1 MYSKVLRALS
11 LLLALIM
18 LSAVVISCDNTSADD
33 NTDNEATDTPSDTGI
48 EKTDPTDEATDD
60 TDVELIPLPELD
72 LEGEEITIL
81 IRDNTLYSREWYKK
95 EAEDELDESVAMR
108 NADVMDTL
116 NVKVKYEF
124 VPDASRDSLA
134 INFNRR
140 IADDINSGTHKYDIA
155 ANAAYAG
162 TYTSVRGY
170 AADLNDKELFPY
182 FDFSLPCWNQSI
194 VNNTTINGRL
204 HYIAGD
210 INISMFDSA
219 TILWFNRTLYS
230 ENREDNDPQNLLQY
244 AVDGKWTYADLYTLA
259 SRFYIEGEDDKEGF
273 YALGISDSEYAAPYD
288 AIPYAWNLDFVVKN
302 NEGTHSFSFENN
314 NKAEEAL
321 IKFRTL
327 LDAKGTRKNASLEN
341 FAGGHYMFCAS
352 PIYWGSGDNSAIREM
367 EDYYGILPI
376 PKYEASQEKY
386 GTTAKDNY
394 NLITVLD
401 HSKSTLSTKGE
412 AVSAYLQLSAS
423 AEESYID
430 VRPYYSM
437 RVLGYHASEVRII
450 LNDIFNQI
458 VDNIEFDYW
467 SIYSPQLNNV
477 AWLWGDTVDAP
488 GTLESAYLQNKD
500 AYEQALKD
508 TDAWLGLGSN
518 Q

>member
-1 MYSKVLRALS
+1 M
-11 LLLALIM
+11 I
-18 LSAVVISCDNTSADD
+18 SAVIVSCDKAST
-33 NTDNEATDTPSDTGI
+33 NEDPETDTQDDLTDKPSDDSKDT
-48 EKTDPTDEATDD
+48 EFSPTYPNIDF
-60 TDVELIPLPELD
+60 
-72 LEGEEITIL
+72 EGEEITIL
-81 IRDNTLYSREWYKK
+81 IRDNVLYSREWYK
-95 EAEDELDESVAMR
+95 ESPECELDEAVAMR
-108 NADVMDTL
+108 NSHVQKGL
-116 NVKVKYEF
+116 NVNIKYEL
-124 VPDASRDSLA
+124 VPDASRDTFA
-134 INFNRR
+134 TNFNKM
-140 IADDINSGTHKYDIA
+140 IADDVNSGRHKYDIA
-155 ANAAYAG
+155 SISAYAS
-162 TYTSVRGY
+162 TYASVRGY
-170 AADLNDKELFPY
+170 AANLKDIELFPF

-230 ENREDNDPQNLLQY
+230 ENREDNDPQNLLQH
-244 AVDGKWTYADLYTLA
+244 AFFNDTATTEIYTLA

-341 FAGGHYMFCAS
+341 FAGGHYMFWAS
-352 PIYWGSGDNSAIREM
+352 PIYWGSDDNYAIREM
-367 EDYYGILPI
+367 EDKYGILPI

-401 HSKSTLSTKGE
+401 HSKSTLSTKGG
-412 AVSAYLQLSAS
+412 AVSAYLQLSA
-423 AEESYID
+423 EESYTD

-437 RVLGYHASEVRII
+437 RIIRPAYGDSEVRII

-467 SIYSPQLNNV
+467 SIYSPQLNNI

-508 TDAWLGLGSN
+508 TDAWLGLKPNS
-518 Q
+518 

>member
-1 MYSKVLRALS
+1 MYSKILRALS

-18 LSAVVISCDNTSADD
+18 LSVVIVSCDKAST
-33 NTDNEATDTPSDTGI
+33 NEDPETDTQDDITDKPSDDSKDT
-48 EKTDPTDEATDD
+48 EFSPTF
-60 TDVELIPLPELD
+60 PELD

-81 IRDNTLYSREWYKK
+81 IRDNVLYSREWYK
-95 EAEDELDESVAMR
+95 ESPEDELDEAVAMR
-108 NADVMDTL
+108 DSHVQKDL
-116 NVKVKYEF
+116 NVNIKYEL
-124 VPDASRDSLA
+124 VPDASRDTFA
-134 INFNRR
+134 TNFNKM
-140 IADDINSGTHKYDIA
+140 IADDVNSGRHKYDIA
-155 ANAAYAG
+155 SISAYAS
-162 TYTSVRGY
+162 TYASVRGY
-170 AADLNDKELFPY
+170 AANLKDIELFPY

-230 ENREDNDPQNLLQY
+230 ENREDNDPQNLMQY
-244 AVDGKWTYADLYTLA
+244 AIDGKWTYADLYTLA

-273 YALGISDSEYAAPYD
+273 YALGIYDSEYAAPYD

-341 FAGGHYMFCAS
+341 FAGGHYMFWAS
-352 PIYWGSGDNSAIREM
+352 PIYWGSDDNYAIREM
-367 EDYYGILPI
+367 EDHYGILPI

-401 HSKSTLSTKGE
+401 HSKSTLSTKGG
-412 AVSAYLQLSAS
+412 AISAYLQLSA
-423 AEESYID
+423 EESYMD

-437 RVLGYHASEVRII
+437 RIIIPASGASDVKII

-458 VDNIEFDYW
+458 VDNIEFDYL
-467 SIYSPQLNNV
+467 SIYSPQLNNI

-508 TDAWLGLGSN
+508 TDAWLGLKPKS
-518 Q
+518 

>member
-1 MYSKVLRALS
+1 MYSKLLRALS

-18 LSAVVISCDNTSADD
+18 LSSVAISCDNTSTEDNETEAATKDKLNDD
-33 NTDNEATDTPSDTGI
+33 FSEDEFPNTDFPPSYNGPDF
-48 EKTDPTDEATDD
+48 
-60 TDVELIPLPELD
+60 
-72 LEGEEITIL
+72 EGEEITIL
-81 IRDNTLYSREWYKK
+81 IRDNVLYSREWYK
-95 EAEDELDESVAMR
+95 ESPEDELDEAVAMR
-108 NADVMDTL
+108 DSHVQKDL
-116 NVKVKYEF
+116 NVNIKYEL
-124 VPDASRDSLA
+124 VPDASRDTFA
-134 INFNRR
+134 TNFNKM
-140 IADDINSGTHKYDIA
+140 IADDVNSGRHKYDIA
-155 ANAAYAG
+155 SISAYAS
-162 TYTSVRGY
+162 TYASVRGY
-170 AADLNDKELFPY
+170 AANLKDIELFPF
-182 FDFSLPCWNQSI
+182 FDLSLPCWNQSI

-230 ENREDNDPQNLLQY
+230 ENREDNDPQNLMQY
-244 AVDGKWTYADLYTLA
+244 AIDGKWTYADLYTLA

-341 FAGGHYMFCAS
+341 FAGGHYMFWAS
-352 PIYWGSGDNSAIREM
+352 PIYWGSDDNYSSREM
-367 EDYYGILPI
+367 EDHYGILPI

-386 GTTAKDNY
+386 RTTAKDNY

-401 HSKSTLSTKGE
+401 HSKSTLSTKGG
-412 AVSAYLQLSAS
+412 AVSAYLQLSA
-423 AEESYID
+423 EESYMD

-437 RVLGYHASEVRII
+437 RIIIPASGASDVKII

-458 VDNIEFDYW
+458 VDNIEFDYL
-467 SIYSPQLNNV
+467 SIYSPQLNNI

-508 TDAWLGLGSN
+508 TDAWLGLKPNS
-518 Q
+518 

>member
-1 MYSKVLRALS
+1 M
-11 LLLALIM
+11 I
-18 LSAVVISCDNTSADD
+18 SAVIVSCDKASTNEGPETDTQDD
-33 NTDNEATDTPSDTGI
+33 LTDDFSEDEFPNTDFPPSYNAPDF
-48 EKTDPTDEATDD
+48 
-60 TDVELIPLPELD
+60 
-72 LEGEEITIL
+72 EGEEITIL
-81 IRDNTLYSREWYKK
+81 IRDNVLYSREWYK
-95 EAEDELDESVAMR
+95 ESPDEELDEAVAMR
-108 NADVMDTL
+108 DIHVQNDL
-116 NVKVKYEF
+116 NVNIKYEL
-124 VPDASRDSLA
+124 VPDASRDTFA
-134 INFNRR
+134 TNFNKM
-140 IADDINSGTHKYDIA
+140 IADDVNSGRHKYDIA
-155 ANAAYAG
+155 SISAYAS
-162 TYTSVRGY
+162 TYASVRGY
-170 AADLNDKELFPY
+170 AANLKDVELFPY

-210 INISMFDSA
+210 INFSMFDSA
-219 TILWFNRTLYS
+219 TILWFNKTLYS
-230 ENREDNDPQNLLQY
+230 ENREDNDPKSLLQH
-244 AVDGKWTYADLYTLA
+244 ALDGKWTYADLYTLA

-302 NEGTHSFSFENN
+302 NEGTHSFNFENN

-341 FAGGHYMFCAS
+341 FAGGHYMFWAS
-352 PIYWGSGDNSAIREM
+352 PIYWGSDDNLAIREM

-386 GTTAKDNY
+386 RTTAKDNY

-412 AVSAYLQLSAS
+412 AVSAYLQLSA
-423 AEESYID
+423 EESYID

-437 RVLGYHASEVRII
+437 RVFGYYNSSDVRII

-467 SIYSPQLNNV
+467 SIYSPQLNNI

-508 TDAWLGLGSN
+508 TDAWLGLKPNS
-518 Q
+518 

>member
-18 LSAVVISCDNTSADD
+18 ISAVVISCDKASTNEDPETDTQDD
-33 NTDNEATDTPSDTGI
+33 LTDDFSEDEFPNTDFPPSYNGPDF
-48 EKTDPTDEATDD
+48 
-60 TDVELIPLPELD
+60 
-72 LEGEEITIL
+72 EGEEITIL
-81 IRDNTLYSREWYKK
+81 IRDNVLYSREWYK
-95 EAEDELDESVAMR
+95 ESPECELDEAVAMR
-108 NADVMDTL
+108 DSHVQKDL
-116 NVKVKYEF
+116 NVNIKYEL
-124 VPDASRDSLA
+124 VPDASRDTFA
-134 INFNRR
+134 TNFNKM
-140 IADDINSGTHKYDIA
+140 IADDVNSGRHKYDIA
-155 ANAAYAG
+155 SISAYAS
-162 TYTSVRGY
+162 TYASVRGY
-170 AADLNDKELFPY
+170 AANLKDVELFPF
-182 FDFSLPCWNQSI
+182 FDLSLPCWNQSI

-219 TILWFNRTLYS
+219 TILWFNSTLYS
-230 ENREDNDPQNLLQY
+230 ENREDNDPKNLMQY
-244 AVDGKWTYADLYTLA
+244 AIDGKWTYADLYTLA

-302 NEGTHSFSFENN
+302 NKGTHSFSFENN
-314 NKAEEAL
+314 DKAEEAL

-401 HSKSTLSTKGE
+401 HSKSTLSTKGG
-412 AVSAYLQLSAS
+412 AISAYLQLSA
-423 AEESYID
+423 EESYMG

-437 RVLGYHASEVRII
+437 RIIRTASGDSEVRII

-458 VDNIEFDYW
+458 VDNIEFDYL
-467 SIYSPQLNNV
+467 SIYSPQLNNI

-488 GTLESAYLQNKD
+488 GTLEEAYLQNKD

-508 TDAWLGLGSN
+508 TDAWLGLKPNS
-518 Q
+518 

>member
-1 MYSKVLRALS
+1 MYSKILRALS

-18 LSAVVISCDNTSADD
+18 LSVVIVSCDKAST
-33 NTDNEATDTPSDTGI
+33 NEDPETDTQDDITDKPSDDSKDT
-48 EKTDPTDEATDD
+48 EFSPTF
-60 TDVELIPLPELD
+60 PELD

-81 IRDNTLYSREWYKK
+81 IRDNVLYSREWYK
-95 EAEDELDESVAMR
+95 ESPEDELDEAVAMR
-108 NADVMDTL
+108 DSHVQKDL
-116 NVKVKYEF
+116 NVNIKYEL
-124 VPDASRDSLA
+124 VPDASRDTFA
-134 INFNRR
+134 TNFNKM
-140 IADDINSGTHKYDIA
+140 IADDVNSGRHKYDIA
-155 ANAAYAG
+155 SISAYAS
-162 TYTSVRGY
+162 TYASVRGY
-170 AADLNDKELFPY
+170 AANLKDIELFPY

-230 ENREDNDPQNLLQY
+230 ENREDNDPQNLMQY
-244 AVDGKWTYADLYTLA
+244 AIDGKWTYADLYTLA

-273 YALGISDSEYAAPYD
+273 YALGIYDSEYAAPYD

-341 FAGGHYMFCAS
+341 FAGGHYMFWAS
-352 PIYWGSGDNSAIREM
+352 PIYWGSDDNYAIREM
-367 EDYYGILPI
+367 EDHYGILPI

-386 GTTAKDNY
+386 RTTAKDNY

-401 HSKSTLSTKGE
+401 HSKSTLSTKGG
-412 AVSAYLQLSAS
+412 AVSAYLQLSA
-423 AEESYID
+423 EESYMD

-437 RVLGYHASEVRII
+437 RIIIPASGASDVKII

-458 VDNIEFDYW
+458 VDNIEFDYL
-467 SIYSPQLNNV
+467 SIYSPQLNNI

-508 TDAWLGLGSN
+508 TDAWLGLKPKS
-518 Q
+518 

>member
-18 LSAVVISCDNTSADD
+18 ISAVVISCDKASTNEDPETDTQDD
-33 NTDNEATDTPSDTGI
+33 LTDDFSEDEFPNTDFPPSYNGPDF
-48 EKTDPTDEATDD
+48 
-60 TDVELIPLPELD
+60 
-72 LEGEEITIL
+72 EGEEITIL
-81 IRDNTLYSREWYKK
+81 IRDNVLYSREWYK
-95 EAEDELDESVAMR
+95 ESPECELDEAVAMR
-108 NADVMDTL
+108 DSHVQKDL
-116 NVKVKYEF
+116 NVNIKYEL
-124 VPDASRDSLA
+124 VPDASRDTFA
-134 INFNRR
+134 TNFNKM
-140 IADDINSGTHKYDIA
+140 IADDVNSGRHKYDIA
-155 ANAAYAG
+155 SISAYAS
-162 TYTSVRGY
+162 TYASVRGY
-170 AADLNDKELFPY
+170 AANLKDVELFPF
-182 FDFSLPCWNQSI
+182 FDLSLPCWNQSI

-219 TILWFNRTLYS
+219 TILWFNRSLYS
-230 ENREDNDPQNLLQY
+230 ENREDNDPESLMQH
-244 AVDGKWTYADLYTLA
+244 AIDGKWTYADLYTLA

-412 AVSAYLQLSAS
+412 AVSAYLQLSA
-423 AEESYID
+423 EESYMH
-430 VRPYYSM
+430 VRPYYLM
-437 RVLGYHASEVRII
+437 RIIRPASGDSEVRII

-458 VDNIEFDYW
+458 VDNIEFDYL
-467 SIYSPQLNNV
+467 SIYSPQLNNI

-488 GTLESAYLQNKD
+488 GTLEEAYLQNKD

-508 TDAWLGLGSN
+508 TDAWLGLKPNS
-518 Q
+518 

>member
-1 MYSKVLRALS
+1 MYSKILRALS

-18 LSAVVISCDNTSADD
+18 ISAVIVSCDKAST
-33 NTDNEATDTPSDTGI
+33 NEDPETDTQDDVTDKPSDDSKDTEFSPTFPGI
-48 EKTDPTDEATDD
+48 DF
-60 TDVELIPLPELD
+60 
-72 LEGEEITIL
+72 EGEEITIL
-81 IRDNTLYSREWYKK
+81 IRDNVLYSREWYK
-95 EAEDELDESVAMR
+95 ESPDEELDEAVAMR
-108 NADVMDTL
+108 DIHVQNDL
-116 NVKVKYEF
+116 NVNIKYEL
-124 VPDASRDSLA
+124 VPDASRDTFA
-134 INFNRR
+134 TNFNKM
-140 IADDINSGTHKYDIA
+140 IADDVNSGRHKYDIA
-155 ANAAYAG
+155 SISAYAS
-162 TYTSVRGY
+162 TYASVRGY
-170 AADLNDKELFPY
+170 AANLKDVELFPY

-230 ENREDNDPQNLLQY
+230 ENREDNDPKSLMQHAL
-244 AVDGKWTYADLYTLA
+244 DGKWTYADLYTLA

-302 NEGTHSFSFENN
+302 NEGTHSFNFENN

-341 FAGGHYMFCAS
+341 FAGGHYMFWAS
-352 PIYWGSGDNSAIREM
+352 PIYWGSDDNYAIREM
-367 EDYYGILPI
+367 EDKYGILPI

-386 GTTAKDNY
+386 RTTAKDNY

-401 HSKSTLSTKGE
+401 HSKSTLSTKGG
-412 AVSAYLQLSAS
+412 AVSAYLQLSA
-423 AEESYID
+423 EESYMD

-437 RVLGYHASEVRII
+437 RIIIPASGASDVKII

-467 SIYSPQLNNV
+467 SIYSPQLNNI

-508 TDAWLGLGSN
+508 TDAWLGLKPNS
-518 Q
+518 